1 MDGKLDMSLQ
11 CALTAQKANSVLG
24 CIKSSVAS
32 RLREVILPLCSVL
45 VRPHLE
51 SCIQMWN
58 PQHRRDVDLLE
69 CVQRRVI
76 KNDARDGRPSY
87 KDKLRELELFNLEKR
102 RLWET

>member
-1 MDGKLDMSLQ
+1 MKYMGRY
-11 CALTAQKANSVLG
+11 G
-24 CIKSSVAS
+24 

-51 SCIQMWN
+51 SSIQMWN

-76 KNDARDGRPSY
+76 KNDARDGRPPY

>member
-1 MDGKLDMSLQ
+1 M
-11 CALTAQKANSVLG
+11 
-24 CIKSSVAS
+24 
-32 RLREVILPLCSVL
+32 
-45 VRPHLE
+45 
-51 SCIQMWN
+51 
-58 PQHRRDVDLLE
+58 E